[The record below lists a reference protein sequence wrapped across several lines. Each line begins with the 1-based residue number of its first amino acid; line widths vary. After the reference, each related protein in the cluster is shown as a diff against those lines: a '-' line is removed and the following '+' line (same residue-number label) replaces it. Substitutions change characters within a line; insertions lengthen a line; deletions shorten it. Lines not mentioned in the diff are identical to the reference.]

1 MAVYTVHEPPPGR
14 RASGSDPVR
23 IKFVRDG
30 FSFRGFLLGLLI
42 GWPLAALLLGLA
54 GVDMGT
60 SAGTAALIGLLVAV
74 LLGLEAASLRR
85 VLLDANG
92 WKNLGVVV
100 ADDRNLA
107 ERRFFDA
114 WIGGGAAPG
123 MPPAR
128 GAAPPPPG
136 PTRPASHVI
145 GLFPQPGGRA

>member
-1 MAVYTVHEPPPGR
+1 MAVFTVHEPPPGR
-14 RASGSDPVR
+14 RGSASDPVR

-42 GWPLAALLLGLA
+42 AWPVAALAFQLA
-54 GVDMGT
+54 GADGA
-60 SAGTAALIGLLVAV
+60 SAGSAALIGLFVAI
-74 LLGLEAASLRR
+74 LLGLEASSLRR

-114 WIGGGAAPG
+114 WIGAGAAS
-123 MPPAR
+123 
-128 GAAPPPPG
+128 APPPPPG
-136 PTRPASHVI
+136 AVPPPRTAHPPGDVL
-145 GLFPQPGGRA
+145 GLFPQPGARA

>member
-1 MAVYTVHEPPPGR
+1 MAVFTVHEPPPGR
-14 RASGSDPVR
+14 RGSTSDPVR

-30 FSFRGFLLGLLI
+30 FSFRGFLLGLVI
-42 GWPLAALLLGLA
+42 AWPLAALAFQLA
-54 GVDMGT
+54 GADGA
-60 SAGTAALIGLLVAV
+60 SAGSAALIGLFVAI

-114 WIGGGAAPG
+114 WIGAGAAPG
-123 MPPAR
+123 SPPAP
-128 GAAPPPPG
+128 GAAPPSPR
-136 PTRPASHVI
+136 TSRPASDVI